1 MKESTDSEFRYQQK
15 LQYLYDIESG
25 LYNMGAEKLLVNPLM
40 IPNEFVSVQED
51 SLESYAEKMRD

>member
-1 MKESTDSEFRYQQK
+1 MKDITDTEFRYQQK

-25 LYNMGAEKLLVNPLM
+25 LSNMGEEKLLVHPLI

-51 SLESYAEKMRD
+51 SLESYAEKISE

>member
-1 MKESTDSEFRYQQK
+1 MKEITDSEFRYQQK

-25 LYNMGAEKLLVNPLM
+25 LANMGENKLLVHPLM

-51 SLESYAEKMRD
+51 SLESYAEKMSD